1 MALNTE
7 ISQGVNESNVDS
19 AVLSLNNIIDG
30 ITKNM
35 NDIDMIIYNLDSY
48 LEGEILDT
56 IKKEYDTFRK
66 QYEILIDN
74 LNSYPQDLMNV
85 KSGLKWEESTVISQ
99 IDEFSDDLRAKTK
112 DIKQ

>member
-1 MALNTE
+1 MALNTD
-7 ISQGVNESNVDS
+7 ISQGVNDANIDS
-19 AVLSLNNIIDG
+19 AVLSLNNIIDE

-35 NDIDMIIYNLDSY
+35 NDIDMIIYNLDGY

-85 KSGLKWEESTVISQ
+85 KAGLKWEDNTVVGQ
-99 IDEFSDDLRAKTK
+99 LNEFSEDLRTQTK